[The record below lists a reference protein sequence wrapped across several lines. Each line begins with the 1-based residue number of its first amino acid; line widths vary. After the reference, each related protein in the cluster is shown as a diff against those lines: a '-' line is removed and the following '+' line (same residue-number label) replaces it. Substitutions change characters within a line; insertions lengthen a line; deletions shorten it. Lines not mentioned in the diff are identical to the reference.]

1 MKSSLKKQKLKAQ
14 VKSRFYYLFWGIA
27 TISVV
32 GGQLLVSNG
41 YNKMTEQIEQLNNIL
56 IENSR
61 SNYNRYPKG
70 SPVPDIIL
78 LWYIRR
84 LV

>member
-27 TISVV
+27 TVSVV

-41 YNKMTEQIEQLNNIL
+41 YNKMTEQIEQLNNLSL
-56 IENSR
+56 IH
-61 SNYNRYPKG
+61 
-70 SPVPDIIL
+70 I
-78 LWYIRR
+78 
-84 LV
+84 

>member
-27 TISVV
+27 TVSVV

-56 IENSR
+56 IEKLDR
-61 SNYNRYPKG
+61 PNYGSYPKG
-70 SPVPDIIL
+70 SHVTDIIL
-78 LWYIRR
+78 L
-84 LV
+84 

>member
-27 TISVV
+27 TVSVV

-41 YNKMTEQIEQLNNIL
+41 YNIMTVQIEQLNIFL
-56 IENSR
+56 IEKLDR
-61 SNYNRYPKG
+61 PNYGRYPKG

-78 LWYIRR
+78 L
-84 LV
+84 